1 MSRTTLA
8 VLLQIAVSALLL
20 AALAR
25 KVPFADAASALS
37 RVRPGTLVTC
47 VALALVAYWG
57 RARRW
62 ALLLERSGVSITPLE
77 SYRLTLVGTFYGLA
91 TPGRVGELARIVHVG
106 APRSDTLPSVVWD
119 RIVDVLLLELLCVPA
134 FLWVPDWGGPLLLAY
149 LGVVLVTAVGIALLA
164 SPPAARALAR
174 VIPPLARPLGR
185 WSEHSGNLLARGM
198 SPASI
203 LWGGFFYVFMY
214 VVGWLVLRD
223 LAPDVSARLLLG
235 QPVIALLGNLP
246 LAFGGLGLREHV
258 SAALF
263 EQFGAGAATGAAF
276 SLLLFL
282 VLTLAPALLG
292 FVASSLMGGLRRAP
306 QGDRR

>member
-1 MSRTTLA
+1 VSRTTLA
-8 VLLQIAVSALLL
+8 VLLQVAVSAVLLV
-20 AALAR
+20 ALAR
-25 KVPFADAASALS
+25 KVPLADAASALA
-37 RVRPGTLVTC
+37 RVRPGTIVTC
-47 VALALVAYWG
+47 VALALIGYWG

-119 RIVDVLLLELLCVPA
+119 RVVDVLILELLCVPA
-134 FLWVPDWGGPLLLAY
+134 FLWVPHWGGPLLLAY
-149 LGVVLVTAVGIALLA
+149 LGVVLVTLAGIALLA

-174 VIPPLARPLGR
+174 AIPPLARPLGR
-185 WSEHSGNLLARGM
+185 WSQHSGNLLARGM
-198 SPASI
+198 SPRGI
-203 LWGGFFYVFMY
+203 LWGCFFYVFMY

-223 LAPDVSARLLLG
+223 LAPQVSARLILG
-235 QPVIALLGNLP
+235 QPLIALLGNLP
-246 LAFGGLGLREHV
+246 VAFGGLGLREQV
-258 SAALF
+258 SATLF
-263 EQFGAGAATGAAF
+263 EQFGAGAATGAAY
-276 SLLLFL
+276 SLLIFT

-292 FVASSLMGGLRRAP
+292 FVASSLTGGLRRAP